1 MSFSYG
7 FYDSLNHDRM
17 YNAAQFGSIFDG
29 IINDGVYKNYLN
41 GFRVEAGGENKVR
54 VLSGRAWFDH
64 TWSYNSSAMTLDLEK
79 SELRSN
85 RYDMV
90 VIEVNHNREVRAN
103 SIKVIKGT
111 SGVNAQ
117 KPKPIRS
124 NNINQYP
131 LAYVYRQSGRDTVAQ
146 SDITITIG
154 TAECPYIQLAK
165 GLGSSGGSGS
175 QIVEVEETIDDHQG
189 DPIDGSDG
197 QHLTSSIT
205 KPVEI
210 PSGPG
215 GDQNDS
221 GCDCDPVNI
230 IPLDKIESIFD
241 YPIPNDPDPERY
253 FLNGPGLNAF
263 VETIKKQ
270 NLGGGNGSGGSGS
283 TCVGTGV
290 CLGNET
296 TFSINT
302 IPDTWINNIFDQGLP
317 EDHDENCEH
326 FLDEDG
332 LLTLVNVIKSRE
344 GLSSGSNKEES
355 VILYNNTSGSNG
367 WIDFSESIDGFSYLL
382 VTLKYEANYPDISL
396 FSGFFHTVEL
406 IDLTQ
411 KPSNKT
417 AARNI
422 VLWGDDIATD
432 GFSQDASQT
441 HISMDYTRS
450 VLRIE
455 SEGMSPNYASNAK
468 ASSYVR
474 LAYAVATKTPL
485 ITTTYT
491 TVTRSTFQ
499 ETASK
504 LYITKVVG
512 IK

>member
-1 MSFSYG
+1 MAFSYG

-79 SELRSN
+79 SELRFN

-90 VIEVNHNREVRAN
+90 VIEVNHNRDIRAN
-103 SIKVIKGT
+103 SVKVIKGT
-111 SGVNAQ
+111 SGVNPQ

-131 LAYVYRQSGRDTVAQ
+131 LAYVYRQSDRDTVEQ

-154 TAECPYIQLAK
+154 TAECPYTQLAK
-165 GLGSSGGSGS
+165 GLGSSSGSGS

-189 DPIDGSDG
+189 DPIDGGDG
-197 QHLTSSIT
+197 QHLTSSIM
-205 KPVEI
+205 KQVEI

-215 GDQNDS
+215 GDQNGS

-230 IPLDKIESIFD
+230 IPVDKVESIFD
-241 YPIPNDPDPERY
+241 YPISDDPDPERY

-263 VETIKKQ
+263 VEAIKKQ
-270 NLGGGNGSGGSGS
+270 NLGGDGSGGSGS
-283 TCVGTGV
+283 GCVGTGV

-332 LLTLVNVIKSRE
+332 LLALVNVIKSKGGSSEE
-344 GLSSGSNKEES
+344 GTVLYYNASGTFTEAALADNVANYKYVDFYYLVTPENVNVNTSYPKPETTNPYRVKRFTVTTKPTNEAWAGETISFFRINNAATTNCSLSFYEGYVSVSGSSIHFGGTYK
-355 VILYNNTSGSNG
+355 LTLSG
-367 WIDFSESIDGFSYLL
+367 
-382 VTLKYEANYPDISL
+382 
-396 FSGFFHTVEL
+396 
-406 IDLTQ
+406 
-411 KPSNKT
+411 T
-417 AARNI
+417 A
-422 VLWGDDIATD
+422 
-432 GFSQDASQT
+432 S
-441 HISMDYTRS
+441 
-450 VLRIE
+450 
-455 SEGMSPNYASNAK
+455 SNATFYK
-468 ASSYVR
+468 
-474 LAYAVATKTPL
+474 
-485 ITTTYT
+485 YT
-491 TVTRSTFQ
+491 TNYNDTNQ
-499 ETASK
+499 
-504 LYITKVVG
+504 VVSIVKIVG
-512 IK
+512 YK